1 MIFYLCVC
9 GLRSLSIGTRIR
21 ESQISPILS
30 SPFGAILHP
39 PSISWCLIRQG
50 GSAPN
55 GNKGS
60 DNFLFLPYLFSK
72 SCLVPATCPFPP
84 MGLVVSC
91 FYFSPIINNHSYY
104 VFSLFVRKCVP
115 RERLSKQL
123 FFFSCQCYFALYES
137 LLCIFVFAW
146 LVLENLAFF
155 FLAWVAFFFFLSF
168 LSYWMVKT

>member
-1 MIFYLCVC
+1 MIFHLCVC

-21 ESQISPILS
+21 EPRISPILS

-50 GSAPN
+50 GSAPR

-60 DNFLFLPYLFSK
+60 DSFLFLPYLFSK

-91 FYFSPIINNHSYY
+91 FYFSSIINNHSYY

-115 RERLSKQL
+115 RERLLKQL
-123 FFFSCQCYFALYES
+123 FFFSLVSVTLPFTKVCCAYLY
-137 LLCIFVFAW
+137 LRC
-146 LVLENLAFF
+146 
-155 FLAWVAFFFFLSF
+155 SF
-168 LSYWMVKT
+168 LKT